1 MSPRASTTLTAALL
15 LSGCALIDPPE
26 ERPRVARP
34 SLPEAFLE
42 GDLSDPGTPSPG
54 GDPTP
59 VSTRWWSDFGDVQL
73 EALVERALENNL
85 DLAIALER
93 VAQAAAQAELV
104 GADRRPRIGAGL
116 AATRQRQV
124 LVGIPIP
131 GASGPLAPTYT
142 SLGLNLEVAWELDL
156 WGRLEASARAGELDH
171 LAAGLDLAAARISLA
186 GQVARSYLAAVEAEA
201 QHALALDGI
210 ATRRRSLELVEE
222 RFAAGLAARLEVDQ
236 ARAELASAEALAHA
250 RRRAVE
256 GTRRQLEL
264 LLGDYPG
271 AALEVGATLPAP
283 PAAVPGGLPVELLAR
298 RPDLLSIETRAAA
311 AEARLGAAR
320 SERYPRLSLT
330 TSGGTVSDQ
339 LSDLLDG
346 DFRVW
351 SIGGSLVQPI
361 FEGGRIR
368 AGIALADAAAAE
380 LAATHAN
387 AVLRAAAEV
396 EAALDSER
404 ELAEQVRH
412 TQIAHEAALSV
423 ETQVE
428 DRYRAGLASL
438 LDVLFA
444 RRTRLDAA
452 SALLEAR
459 RARLENRVDL
469 YLALGG
475 GFDRQG
481 ANDDTRDVEEEPR
494 G

>member
-42 GDLSDPGTPSPG
+42 GDLSEPGTPSPG
-54 GDPTP
+54 GDLTP

-210 ATRRRSLELVEE
+210 ATRRRSLELV
-222 RFAAGLAARLEVDQ
+222 
-236 ARAELASAEALAHA
+236 
-250 RRRAVE
+250 
-256 GTRRQLEL
+256 
-264 LLGDYPG
+264 DYPG